1 MRAAQSKPAVVE
13 NSVAVVIPTG
23 DAAVTEIYNPMW
35 LEKYGLTPQQ
45 LAEDSDH
52 DGKSN
57 REEMLAGSDPLGGA
71 KPTALA
77 HPTTKPILSH
87 GTPVQNA
94 GDLYQSML
102 TKGQNALPPSRERAE
117 AIRQMAEKNGIP
129 TRASSS
135 AGSTMVLTGID
146 DEGNGIYA
154 TTLDAGAADGIGADE
169 LWPSGSWNF
178 TNVATG
184 VPTVIIPTGSTGLAL
199 SGTGEV
205 LRQWEAG
212 GGAKTTHGSLTGRV
226 LQVDAGD
233 LDGDG
238 VLDFDDHTHATEV
251 ASQMI
256 ATPLSIQAQVGAEV
270 WDLGSQMR
278 GIAFGGTLRS
288 FYLNDMISEIPTE
301 AAGDTA
307 NSIPPMVMGNFSFG
321 TAAGWLNFG
330 VSSPEW
336 HWFGAT
342 AATATEDNKFGA
354 YLGITLNEIGPQAID
369 TIAQDAPTSLLVFAA
384 GNDGNQ
390 GPVTAPG
397 TYFIG
402 AGTTTTSTVARD
414 FVDGDDGGYDSLSST
429 SVAKNILTIGSVQD
443 FAWDGAS
450 PGGVDVSTAPLLSS
464 FSSYGPT
471 DDGRIKPEVV
481 APGSRN
487 GVSSARNIFASSGM
501 MVSTIASLTESQKVP
516 TTLPATTGKY
526 SVGQTADGFDAAVVS
541 GAGMGLAATASDAF
555 HYVKSTLTGDVTIV
569 VRVDSQAGTGASRK
583 AGIMV
588 RETTGTGTSTTTAVG
603 ARSVSVSVV
612 GAGTSVQFIRRATTG
627 ANAVITTSTISG
639 GTFPRWIRLQR
650 VANVF
655 TAAHSA
661 DGITWTAVGTAAT
674 VAIPSTYWAGLVA
687 SNQNVNNTSTA
698 QNAASF
704 SRVAIST
711 AANDG
716 LVSLGAQGTS
726 YSAPAVTAGLS
737 LVTQRRRQM
746 VPQWYAPSPA
756 GSSQLGAGDFPVR
769 SSTLRALA
777 VHTAIPVR
785 TAEES
790 LTNFMGPDFKH
801 GYGIFDAKSATEL
814 MAADA
819 ATCNFSISPKELGQK
834 PHVKEIQMVSG
845 GVIQF
850 DVKAKL
856 DGSPLKVTMAWNDPA
871 GPVQPNSATTGL
883 DPNDS
888 ATNKRLKNDLDVRV
902 FEPGNTNYT
911 NMSAALG
918 KPWLLDSSIN
928 AKLAASRASA
938 ATVGDDD
945 RNNLEQVV
953 IQNPV
958 PGGIYKVVVRHK
970 GASLTGSVQTV
981 SLVMS
986 GNEVNTVPFEVVSF
1000 YRPNPTGQPN
1010 LWIFSFK
1017 APVGAVCGV
1026 ETSANLSTW
1035 TIAAPPITTTTEVI
1049 TTTLTLTGS
1058 SAFVRANRFY

>member
-1 MRAAQSKPAVVE
+1 MVVQNPAKT
-13 NSVAVVIPTG
+13 VIPTG
-23 DAAVTEIYNPMW
+23 NVAVTEIFNPLW

-52 DGKSN
+52 DGKTN
-57 REEMLAGSDPLGGA
+57 KEEMFANSDSLGGA
-71 KPTALA
+71 TPTVLA
-77 HPTTKPILSH
+77 HPSTTPALSESAPIE
-87 GTPVQNA
+87 NA
-94 GDLYQSML
+94 GDLYQNML
-102 TKGQNALPPSRERAE
+102 IKGQDALLPSRERA
-117 AIRQMAEKNGIP
+117 ASLRHKAEEKGIP
-129 TRASSS
+129 TRASSDS
-135 AGSTMVLTGID
+135 GSMMVLTGID
-146 DEGNGIYA
+146 DDGNGIYA
-154 TTLDAGAADGIGADE
+154 TTLDAGAADGTGADE
-169 LWPSGSWNF
+169 LWPTGSWNF

-184 VPTVIIPTGSTGLAL
+184 NPAFINPTGSSGLGL

-212 GGAKTTHGSLTGRV
+212 GGARTSHASLTGRV

-233 LDGDG
+233 LNGDG

-256 ATPLSIQAQVGAEV
+256 ATPLSIQALVGAEV

-278 GIAFGGTLRS
+278 GIAFGGALRS
-288 FYLNDMISEIPTE
+288 FYLNDMTSEIPTE
-301 AAGDTA
+301 AAGDLA
-307 NSIPPMVMGNFSFG
+307 NSVPPMVMGNFSFG

-336 HWFGAT
+336 HWFGPAAT
-342 AATATEDNKFGA
+342 TATEDFKFGA
-354 YLGITLNEIGPQAID
+354 YLGSILNDVGPQAID
-369 TIAQDAPTSLLVFAA
+369 TIAQDAPTSLLIFAA

-402 AGTTTTSTVARD
+402 AGTSITSTAVRD
-414 FVDGDDGGYDSLSST
+414 FVDGDVGGYDSLAPM
-429 SVAKNILTIGSVQD
+429 SVAKNTLTVGSVQD
-443 FAWDGAS
+443 IAWDGNS
-450 PGGVDVSTAPLLSS
+450 PSGVDVSTSPLLSS

-487 GVSSARNIFASSGM
+487 GVSSGRNIFASNGM
-501 MVSTIASLTESQKVP
+501 MVSTITRLAESQRVP
-516 TTLPATTGKY
+516 TTLPASTGKY
-526 SVGQTADGFDAAVVS
+526 CVGQTADGFDSTVVG

-555 HYVKSTLTGDVTIV
+555 HYVKTSLSGDVTMV
-569 VRVDSQAGTGASRK
+569 ARVDSQVGTGVTRQ
-583 AGIMV
+583 AGIMI
-588 RETTGTGTSTTTAVG
+588 RETTGSGSSTATAVG
-603 ARSVSVSVV
+603 ARSVTVAVV
-612 GAGTSVQFIRRATTG
+612 GAGTSVQFIRRTTTG
-627 ANAVITTSTISG
+627 GNAVITTASISG
-639 GTFPRWIRLQR
+639 GTLPRWIRLER
-650 VANVF
+650 VANAF

-674 VAIPSTYWAGLVA
+674 VAIPSSYWAGLVA
-687 SNQNVNNTSTA
+687 SNRNANNTATA
-698 QNAASF
+698 QNVASF
-704 SRVAIST
+704 SRVAITT
-711 AANDG
+711 AGNDAI
-716 LVSLGAQGTS
+716 VSLAAQGTS

-737 LVTQRRRQM
+737 LVTQRRRQI

-785 TAEES
+785 TAEEP
-790 LTNFMGPDFKH
+790 LTNFLGPDFKH
-801 GYGIFDAKSATEL
+801 GFGIFNAKAATEL

-819 ATCNFSISPKELGQK
+819 ATCNFGSSPKELGQK

-845 GVIQF
+845 GGIQF
-850 DVKAKL
+850 DVKAKM

-871 GPVQPNSATTGL
+871 GPLQPNSATTGL
-883 DPNDS
+883 DPND
-888 ATNKRLKNDLDVRV
+888 AAANKRLRNDLDLRV
-902 FEPGNTNYT
+902 FEPGNANYT
-911 NMSAALG
+911 NLSAALG
-918 KPWLLDSSIN
+918 KPWLLDPSIN

-958 PGGIYKVVVRHK
+958 PGGTYKVVVRHK

-986 GNEVNTVPFEVVSF
+986 GNDVNTVPFEVVSF
-1000 YRPNPTGQPN
+1000 YRPDPTGQPS
-1010 LWIFSFK
+1010 LWLFSFK
-1017 APVGAVCGV
+1017 APVGSVCGV
-1026 ETSANLSTW
+1026 ETTTNLSTW
-1035 TIAAPPITTTTEVI
+1035 TVAAPPITTTTEVI

-1058 SAFVRANRFY
+1058 SAFVRAARFY